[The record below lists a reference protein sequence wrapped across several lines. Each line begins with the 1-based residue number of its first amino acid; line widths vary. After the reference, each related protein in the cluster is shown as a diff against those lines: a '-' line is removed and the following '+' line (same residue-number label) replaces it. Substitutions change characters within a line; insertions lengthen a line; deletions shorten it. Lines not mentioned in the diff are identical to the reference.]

1 MNTYKH
7 CLLTCL
13 ICFSVIS
20 ANTMT
25 NQENSKFVVQNS
37 NKEKQQSIRTCIR
50 IHTRVICSVM
60 FRSTQDIE
68 VKLSKISTDNIDVQ
82 NIKISNFNS
91 FNPAHLQKSNQQKSI
106 QKSIQQKLRGKW
118 TLSKTQSIRK
128 IQVPPFSTKSFL
140 KSTTSFSSKKKISPN
155 SRSTNDL
162 PTSTPFLQNK
172 SILLSS
178 IPEKMMKAT
187 TNSSGCNLC
196 KTSMYLLALFF
207 IFLRNLTI

>member
-13 ICFSVIS
+13 ICFSAIS

-91 FNPAHLQKSNQQKSI
+91 FNPAHLQKSI